1 MIQSRPFTN
10 RHKLIFTL
18 ALLTLALLFTQILLL
33 RA

>member
-18 ALLTLALLFTQILLL
+18 ALLFLALAFANLLLL

>member
-1 MIQSRPFTN
+1 MIQSRQLTN

-18 ALLTLALLFTQILLL
+18 ALLILALLFTQILLL

>member
-18 ALLTLALLFTQILLL
+18 ALLILALAFANLLLL